1 MSLEL
6 IIGIIALVAVL
17 VSMFLFGMRMGR
29 LENDV
34 EMGHE
39 ETKEAV
45 AMIKDTLDKVLE
57 MEKRL
62 PEK

>member
-17 VSMFLFGMRMGR
+17 SSMFLFGMRMGR
-29 LENDV
+29 LEKDV
-34 EMGHE
+34 ELGHE
-39 ETKEAV
+39 ETKEVV
-45 AMIKDTLDKVLE
+45 AMITDMLDKVLE
-57 MEKRL
+57 LEKRL

>member
-1 MSLEL
+1 MEK
-6 IIGIIALVAVL
+6 
-17 VSMFLFGMRMGR
+17 
-29 LENDV
+29 DV

-45 AMIKDTLDKVLE
+45 AMIKDTLDKVSE